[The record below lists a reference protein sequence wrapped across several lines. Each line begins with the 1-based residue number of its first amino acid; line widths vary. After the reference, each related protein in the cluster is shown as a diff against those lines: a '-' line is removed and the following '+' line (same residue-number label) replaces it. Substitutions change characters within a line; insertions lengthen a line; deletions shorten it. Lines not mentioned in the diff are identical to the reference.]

1 MTTLCGPELGDG
13 DPECMWVCMHEC
25 VHEHGC
31 ACVHMLV
38 CVCMGVCSQVCVH
51 MLVHVCVHT
60 GRSGST
66 GLLGTMEF
74 ATTSHNQQRQQLGSA

>member
-38 CVCMGVCSQVCVH
+38 CVCAWVCV
-51 MLVHVCVHT
+51 LKCVCICLCMCVCT
-60 GRSGST
+60 QGEVAAPASSGQWSLQR
-66 GLLGTMEF
+66 LL
-74 ATTSHNQQRQQLGSA
+74 TTSRDSS